1 MWKRSSSVM
10 PSSKSRRPV
19 STRNRERKRLN
30 MSHLPGCGVQCR
42 GNRGGQAVPARRLL
56 AKAAASRGGQG
67 VILGAAV
74 VLALAPFG
82 GDEVL
87 MLQAVKRWIE
97 RALRNLERIARN
109 LLDAQQH
116 AVSMQRFQRNRFED
130 QHVECARE

>member
-30 MSHLPGCGVQCR
+30 MSHLLGCGVQCR

-74 VLALAPFG
+74 ILALSPFG

-87 MLQAVKRWIE
+87 VLQPVE
-97 RALRNLERIARN
+97 RRIQGPLRNFERIARN

-116 AVSMQRFQRNRFED
+116 AVSMQRFQGDRFED
-130 QHVECARE
+130 QHVERSRQ